1 MVFPTKNLAHEKR
14 LFVTVTSLPG
24 GVEVGYGSRST
35 MARAAAGKGVSP
47 ASPKLMSRRR
57 GNPNW
62 GKPEFIGPIVPTVTE
77 FEQVVKR
84 LRLTPQTYTC
94 SPELRRW
101 CKSNRNRCYIPEWLL
116 QEWDLEIEL
125 SFGW

>member
-1 MVFPTKNLAHEKR
+1 
-14 LFVTVTSLPG
+14 
-24 GVEVGYGSRST
+24 
-35 MARAAAGKGVSP
+35 MARAAAEREYHRHLQ
-47 ASPKLMSRRR
+47 KLMPRRR

-62 GKPEFIGPIVPTVTE
+62 GKPEPFGPIVPTVTE

-84 LRLTPQTYTC
+84 LRLTPQTYTS

-125 SFGW
+125 LYGSDAV